1 VPGSTQRN
9 PDLTTNRKAGR
20 TLPLLE
26 EILEEDA
33 IVCDICGGGT
43 IDLVQI
49 GELKV
54 CLGCTSQKKACSE

>member
-1 VPGSTQRN
+1 
-9 PDLTTNRKAGR
+9 
-20 TLPLLE
+20 LPLLE

-33 IVCDICGGGT
+33 IVCDVCGGGT